1 MGAWDR
7 RKLGVAG
14 LVLAVILFLAV
25 NIFSNGAFRNLQA
38 DLTQNSLYSISE
50 GTKKV
55 LADLKEPVT
64 LRFFVSRSLIDLSPG
79 LGTYS
84 QRVLELL
91 ERYVDAAGGKI
102 RLDIVDPKPFSNEE
116 DRAVGFGLQGVPLND
131 AGELGYFGL
140 AGTNTTDD
148 QDVIGFLQPQREP
161 FLEYDLTRLVHNLA
175 NPKKKVIGLVS
186 GIPIDAD
193 PANQYKPWT
202 VVEQIKQFFEV
213 KSLGL
218 EPEITDD
225 IDVLMI
231 VHPFGLS
238 DKTLYAID
246 QFVMAGGKTM
256 VFVDP
261 FAEEGSR
268 SNAAMRLPPD
278 HGSNLEK
285 LFKAWGVEYAQDKV
299 LADLGL
305 AQRVQAAVD
314 ARGKPVITNYVAW
327 LSFPTDRL
335 TADDVITGELEA
347 INVATAGFLAKAKD
361 ADIDFDPLI
370 VSSEASAPMEAQ
382 QFRFQPNPAEILKS
396 FKAEGGPLTL
406 AARVS
411 GKIESAFPDGPPED
425 KDEKDKAKK
434 DEAAEKNGSAKTPH
448 LKESKDVVNLIVVAD
463 SDILADSFWL
473 QIQDFFGQRLVVPTA
488 NNADFVINALD
499 NLSGSSDL
507 IGLRSRGFSDRPFD
521 RVIEIQRAAELQYR
535 DRERALLE
543 ELKEVEGKLKDL
555 TTKKD
560 EGATVILSA
569 EQKQT
574 VEDFRRQIIKVR
586 GQLRDVRRA
595 LREDIDALDGSV
607 KLINIAAMPV
617 LVVLLAIVLLIARNR
632 RVRRRYAGSVG

>member
-25 NIFSNGAFRNLQA
+25 NIFAGGAIRNVQA
-38 DLTQNSLYSISE
+38 DLTENSLYSVSA
-50 GTKKV
+50 GTEKV

-64 LRFFVSRSLIDLSPG
+64 LRYFLSRSLIDLSPG

-91 ERYVDAAGGKI
+91 QRYVDAAGGKI
-102 RLDIVDPKPFSNEE
+102 RLEIVDPKPFSDEE

-175 NPKKKVIGLVS
+175 HPKKKVIGLVS

-193 PANQYKPWT
+193 PANEYKPWR

-218 EPEITDD
+218 DPEITDD

-238 DKTLYAID
+238 DKSLYAID
-246 QFVMAGGKTM
+246 QYVMAGGKTM

-261 FAEEGSR
+261 YAEEGSR

-278 HGSNLEK
+278 QGSNLEK
-285 LFKAWGVEYAQDKV
+285 LFKAWGVDYVQDKV

-314 ARGKPVITNYVAW
+314 AQGRPVITNYVSW
-327 LSFPTDRL
+327 LSFPADRFK
-335 TADDVITGELEA
+335 ADDVITGQLRT
-347 INVATAGFLAKAKD
+347 INVATAGFLAKAEG
-361 ADIDFDPLI
+361 ADIAFDPLI
-370 VSSEASAPMEAQ
+370 VSTEASAPMEAQ
-382 QFRFQPNPAEILKS
+382 KFRFQPNPAQILKE
-396 FKAEGGPLTL
+396 FKPEGGPLTL
-406 AARVS
+406 AARLS
-411 GKIESAFPDGPPED
+411 GKLKSAFPDGPPED
-425 KDEKDKAKK
+425 KDNK
-434 DEAAEKNGSAKTPH
+434 DEAEDEKAPAKSH
-448 LKESKDVVNLIVVAD
+448 LAQSEDVVNLIVVAD
-463 SDILADSFWL
+463 SDILADTFWL
-473 QIQDFFGQRLVVPTA
+473 QIQDFFGQRLVVPSA

-499 NLSGSSDL
+499 NLSGSSEL

-521 RVIEIQRAAELQYR
+521 RVMEIQRAAELQYR
-535 DRERALLE
+535 DRERALLD

-555 TTKKD
+555 TTKGQ
-560 EGATVILSA
+560 EGAAVILTDK
-569 EQKQT
+569 QKQAIA
-574 VEDFRRQIIKVR
+574 DFRRQIIKVR
-586 GQLRDVRRA
+586 GELRDVRRA
-595 LREDIDALDGSV
+595 LREDIDTLDGWV
-607 KLINIAAMPV
+607 KILNIAAMPA
-617 LVVLLAIVLLIARNR
+617 LVALFAIGLLIARNR
-632 RVRRRYAGSVG
+632 RTRRRYAGSVG

>member
-1 MGAWDR
+1 MAEWDR

-25 NIFSNGAFRNLQA
+25 NIFANGAFRSIQA
-38 DLTQNSLYSISE
+38 DLTENSLYSVSA
-50 GTKKV
+50 GTEKV

-64 LRFFVSRSLIDLSPG
+64 LRFFVSRRLIDLSPG

-91 ERYVDAAGGKI
+91 QRYVDASGGKI
-102 RLDIVDPKPFSNEE
+102 RLEIIDPKPFSNEE

-175 NPKKKVIGLVS
+175 HPKKKVIGLVS

-193 PANQYKPWT
+193 PANQYKPWR

-218 EPEITDD
+218 DPDITDD

-246 QFVMAGGKTM
+246 QFILAGGKTM

-261 FAEEGSR
+261 YAEEGSR

-278 HGSNLEK
+278 QGSNLEK
-285 LFKAWGVEYAQDKV
+285 LFKTWGVEYAQDRV

-305 AQRVQAAVD
+305 AQRVQAEVD
-314 ARGKPVITNYVAW
+314 PQGRPVITNYVSW
-327 LSFPTDRL
+327 LSFPADRL
-335 TADDVITGELEA
+335 KSDDVITGQLRA
-347 INVATAGFLAKAKD
+347 INVATAGFVAKAKD
-361 ADIDFDPLI
+361 ADVTFDPLI
-370 VSSEASAPMEAQ
+370 VSTEASAPMEAQ
-382 QFRFQPNPAEILKS
+382 KFRFQPNPAEILKS
-396 FKAEGGPLTL
+396 FEPKGKPLTL
-406 AARVS
+406 AARLS
-411 GKIESAFPDGPPED
+411 GKLKSAFPDGPPKDED
-425 KDEKDKAKK
+425 KDKKGKEGADKK
-434 DEAAEKNGSAKTPH
+434 DGAAAKPH

-473 QIQDFFGQRLVVPTA
+473 QVQDFFGQRLVVPTA

-499 NLSGSSDL
+499 NLSGSSEL
-507 IGLRSRGFSDRPFD
+507 IGLRSRGFSDRPFE

-555 TTKKD
+555 TTK
-560 EGATVILSA
+560 EQENAAVILTDK
-569 EQKQT
+569 QKQAI
-574 VEDFRRQIIKVR
+574 EDFRRQIIKVR
-586 GQLRDVRRA
+586 GELRDVRRA
-595 LREDIDALDGSV
+595 LREDIDTLDGWV
-607 KLINIAAMPV
+607 KILNIAAMPA
-617 LVVLLAIVLLIARNR
+617 LIAVVAIGLLIARNR
-632 RVRRRYAGSVG
+632 RTRRRYAGSVG

>member
-25 NIFSNGAFRNLQA
+25 NIFANGALRNLQA
-38 DLTQNSLYSISE
+38 DLTQTGLYSVSE
-50 GTKKV
+50 GTEKV

-64 LRFFVSRSLIDLSPG
+64 LRYFVSRSLIDLSPG

-91 ERYVDAAGGKI
+91 QSYADAAGGKI
-102 RLDIVDPKPFSNEE
+102 RLEIIDPKPFSNEE

-175 NPKKKVIGLVS
+175 HPKKKVIGLVA
-186 GIPIDAD
+186 GIPVDAD

-218 EPEITDD
+218 DPKITDD

-261 FAEEGSR
+261 YAEEGSR

-285 LFKAWGVEYAQDKV
+285 LFKAWGVEYSQDNV

-314 ARGKPVITNYVAW
+314 PQGKPVITNYVAW
-327 LSFPTDRL
+327 LSFPADRL
-335 TADDVITGELEA
+335 KSDDVITGQLRA
-347 INVATAGFLAKAKD
+347 INVATAGFLAKSEK
-361 ADIDFDPLI
+361 ADISFDPLI
-370 VSSEASAPMEAQ
+370 VSTESAAPMEAQ
-382 QFRFQPNPAEILKS
+382 KFRFQPNPAEILKT
-396 FKAEGGPLTL
+396 FEPKGKPLTL

-411 GKIESAFPDGPPED
+411 GKLKSAFPDGPPAAKDSDKKAEAED
-425 KDEKDKAKK
+425 KDESAKK
-434 DEAAEKNGSAKTPH
+434 PH
-448 LKESKDVVNLIVVAD
+448 LKETKDVVNLIVVAD

-473 QIQDFFGQRLVVPTA
+473 QVQDLFGQRLVVPTA

-499 NLSGSSDL
+499 NLSGSSEL

-521 RVIEIQRAAELQYR
+521 HVIEIQRAAELQYR
-535 DRERALLE
+535 DRERALLK

-555 TTKKD
+555 TTKEEK
-560 EGATVILSA
+560 GAAVILTA
-569 EQKQT
+569 KQKQAI
-574 VEDFRRQIIKVR
+574 EQFRRQIIKVR
-586 GQLRDVRRA
+586 GELRDVRRA
-595 LREDIDALDGSV
+595 LREDIDTLDAWI
-607 KLINIAAMPV
+607 KILNIAAMPA
-617 LVVLLAIVLLIARNR
+617 LIALFAIGLLIARNR
-632 RVRRRYAGSVG
+632 RTRRRYAGSVG